1 MIEIIA
7 AVSAAGKAF
16 NYIQAAVNKGHEIN
30 DLAHKFGA
38 FFDAKD
44 KIAEA
49 EASVE
54 NASAMS
60 KLFAK
65 GSVESAALE
74 ITMAKQKTM
83 QMERQLR
90 EIITYTVGQEV
101 YVEMLRTRTTIRKQ
115 RLDAARARAAR
126 RRLIIDGIGFAFLG
140 IIFLVCGLAI
150 VSVITK

>member
-16 NYIQAAVNKGHEIN
+16 NYIQQAVAKGHEVQ

-44 KIAEA
+44 KISEA
-49 EASVE
+49 EAGVE

-65 GSVESAALE
+65 GSVESAALQ
-74 ITMAKQKTM
+74 ITMAKQKTL
-83 QMERQLR
+83 QMEKQLR
-90 EIITYTVGQEV
+90 EIIVMTVGEGV
-101 YVEMLRTRTTIRKQ
+101 YIEMIRTRTVIRKQ
-115 RLDAARARAAR
+115 RLEAARAKAAR
-126 RRLIIDGIGFAFLG
+126 KRLIIDGIGFAFLG
-140 IIFLVCGLAI
+140 TILFACIMAVVGVLV
-150 VSVITK
+150 

>member
-1 MIEIIA
+1 VIEIIA

-16 NYIQAAVNKGHEIN
+16 NYIQQAVNKGHEIN

-65 GSVESAALE
+65 GSVESAALQ

-83 QMERQLR
+83 QMEKQLR
-90 EIITYTVGQEV
+90 EIIVMTVGEDV
-101 YVEMLRTRTTIRKQ
+101 YIEMIRTRTSIRKQ
-115 RLDAARARAAR
+115 RLEAARAKAAR
-126 RRLIIDGIGFAFLG
+126 NRLIIDGIGFAFLG
-140 IIFLVCGLAI
+140 TILFACIMAVVG
-150 VSVITK
+150 VVV

>member
-16 NYIQAAVNKGHEIN
+16 NYIQQAVNKGHEIN

-49 EASVE
+49 EAGVE

-65 GSVESAALE
+65 GSVESAALQ

-83 QMERQLR
+83 QMEKQLR
-90 EIITYTVGQEV
+90 EIIVMTVGEGV
-101 YVEMLRTRTTIRKQ
+101 YIEMIRTRTVIRKQ
-115 RLDAARARAAR
+115 RLEAARAKAAR
-126 RRLIIDGIGFAFLG
+126 KRLIIDGIGFAFLG
-140 IIFLVCGLAI
+140 TILFACIMAVVGVLV
-150 VSVITK
+150 